1 MYNNETEGF
10 AEAEFFRFQPYFIRM
25 KRKEESMNEVLKS
38 YIEIVPVIKDAFGMD
53 IMMSITDGYE
63 FLAYWRG
70 DKMVADIHVGDKLS
84 KDDPMWISFT
94 TGKKLEQNCPADVYG
109 FEFKAITIAIRDGS
123 EIVGTMGIAISL
135 ENETYT
141 REASEKLLAAVTR
154 VQEDISATKN
164 CTDEIRRSGEALND
178 STEKIMGSISEI
190 QSFVKDIQSISGKTN
205 ILSLNASI
213 EAARSGEMGKGF
225 AVVALEMQKL
235 ANDIKASSAKIL
247 EIIDHFTEDIDLMK
261 KNLEIQDKSQG
272 EQLSLTDKLVEEAE
286 TIEQT
291 AQQVIEKIS

>member
-1 MYNNETEGF
+1 
-10 AEAEFFRFQPYFIRM
+10 
-25 KRKEESMNEVLKS
+25 MNEVLKN

-53 IMMSITDGYE
+53 IMMSVTDGYE

-70 DKMVADIHVGDKLS
+70 DKMVADIHVGDKLNH
-84 KDDPMWISFT
+84 DDPMWTSFT
-94 TGKKLEQNCPADVYG
+94 TGKKLQMNCPADVYG
-109 FEFKAITIAIRDGS
+109 FEFKAITIAIKDGS

-141 REASEKLLAAVTR
+141 KAASEKLLEAVER
-154 VQEDISATKN
+154 VQTDIRETQS
-164 CTDEIRRSGEALND
+164 CTEEIRKSGEELNGT
-178 STEKIMGSISEI
+178 TEKIMGNISEI
-190 QSFVKDIQSISGKTN
+190 QAFVKDIQSISGKTN

-213 EAARSGEMGKGF
+213 EAARSGEAGKGF

-247 EIIDHFTEDIDLMK
+247 EIIDHFSEDIDKMK
-261 KNLEIQDKSQG
+261 DNLGQQEKAQENQI
-272 EQLSLTDKLVEEAE
+272 SLTERLVEEVT

-291 AQQVIEKIS
+291 TQKVIEKIQ